1 MNFHQKSL
9 VHFHRV
15 RRVNHPPPFFL
26 LRRMLQEPFR
36 LTIWYL
42 RGGPVLLFPRHYTIA
57 LVVED
62 QKFSRAANEHFRL
75 TIRYVK
81 REKHQQKKKTKDLEH
96 FEPLER
102 FDMTTVQLAKIRISC
117 GPVSSLFL
125 CRYAIAV
132 RGGSKV
138 LFV

>member
-1 MNFHQKSL
+1 MICLGKAYKNELSSKKSRSFSSRPS
-9 VHFHRV
+9 HE
-15 RRVNHPPPFFL
+15 PPFFL

-81 REKHQQKKKTKDLEH
+81 REKHQQKKKTKDLGT
-96 FEPLER
+96 F
-102 FDMTTVQLAKIRISC
+102 
-117 GPVSSLFL
+117 
-125 CRYAIAV
+125 
-132 RGGSKV
+132 
-138 LFV
+138 